1 MADKQSLN
9 KLAKIQNECVKMIGT
24 KLGLTTVDSMYKKL
38 GIIPL
43 TKMIQ
48 IELAKYGYGVT
59 RKIVPSSIQAL
70 ANRKGGL
77 KNHRYCT
84 RNCNTPNIQ
93 KHTNHQFNSSFM
105 CKGLTTYSALPGDI
119 KNISTLAGFVKK
131 LKRELAT

>member
-1 MADKQSLN
+1 
-9 KLAKIQNECVKMIGT
+9 MIGA
-24 KLGLTTVDSMYKKL
+24 KLGLTTVDVMYKEL

-48 IELAKYGYGVT
+48 IELAKYGYGIT
-59 RKIVPSSIQAL
+59 RKTVPSSIQAL
-70 ANRKGGL
+70 ANRKGGS
-77 KNHRYCT
+77 KSHGYCT

-119 KNISTLAGFVKK
+119 KNIPTLAGFVKELKSK
-131 LKRELAT
+131 LVT

>member
-1 MADKQSLN
+1 
-9 KLAKIQNECVKMIGT
+9 MIGA
-24 KLGLTTVDSMYKKL
+24 KLGLTTVDTMYKKL

-43 TKMIQ
+43 TKMTQ
-48 IELAKYGYGVT
+48 IELAKYGYGIT

-77 KNHRYCT
+77 KSHRYCT

-105 CKGLTTYSALPGDI
+105 CKGLTTYSALPGYI
-119 KNISTLAGFVKK
+119 KNISTLASFVKK
-131 LKRELAT
+131 LKSKLVT

>member
-24 KLGLTTVDSMYKKL
+24 KLGLTTIDSMYKKL

-59 RKIVPSSIQAL
+59 RKTVPSSIQAL

-93 KHTNHQFNSSFM
+93 KHKNHQFNSSFM
-105 CKGLTTYSALPGDI
+105 CKGLTTYSALPED
-119 KNISTLAGFVKK
+119 VKK
-131 LKRELAT
+131 YLTWPALLKN